1 MFRVDYLISSCSC
14 FNPWTSVSVCSQN
27 TTVTTCKNPFPFI
40 FSHSQI
46 TCKLFTGLIGKQ
58 RSQILEIR
66 ILYSIFD
73 KTDKIK
79 EHLMLVYFIEFVS
92 LFACRTEKNQPELVI
107 LHSRLQLES
116 QKQKAWSEPLA

>member
-1 MFRVDYLISSCSC
+1 MFRVDYLISVLVLIHGHRSRCARKTLQLPHVKTHSHL
-14 FNPWTSVSVCSQN
+14 FSV
-27 TTVTTCKNPFPFI
+27 
-40 FSHSQI
+40 SQI

-92 LFACRTEKNQPELVI
+92 LFVCRTEKNQPELVI